1 MLKILFWNP
10 QIRNFSGEDTP
21 SPPPSRLVPWALS
34 NNAPPPPPLVTKNL
48 ATALTFHSK
57 NPGEYCANSKVY
69 GTLIMKC
76 PKCFWHGY
84 YKICPIYDHQI
95 PEERNYIEEG
105 FLHYRPQ
112 SLLGPEH
119 ENKLSSVARLW
130 SNYTQKREDVGNQ
143 SLSPF

>member
-1 MLKILFWNP
+1 MLKIVFWNP
-10 QIRNFSGEDTP
+10 QIRTFLGRIP
-21 SPPPSRLVPWALS
+21 LAPPSRLVPWALGY
-34 NNAPPPPPLVTKNL
+34 NVPPPVTKNL

-57 NPGEYCANSKVY
+57 NPCEYCANSKVY

-76 PKCFWHGY
+76 PKCFWHDY
-84 YKICPIYDHQI
+84 YKICPICDHQI

-105 FLHYRPQ
+105 FPHYRPQ

-119 ENKLSSVARLW
+119 ENKLSSVSRLW